1 MNTNSVQSTVGAT
14 VSPDLSSVI
23 EIRKRLFAP
32 RVSPEA
38 DELQASFES
47 LRSAEA
53 QRNALHEIHNKRS
66 TMKKIAEM
74 VVRLREWRAGTSKG
88 QTMTEYALIL
98 GAVAIVVFVTYQT
111 MGQDIGS
118 LVNVV
123 NSDLT
128 TAS

>member
-1 MNTNSVQSTVGAT
+1 MNTNSDQSAGSGIVA
-14 VSPDLSSVI
+14 SDLSSVL
-23 EIRKRLFAP
+23 EIRKRLLAP
-32 RVSPEA
+32 MVSPEA
-38 DELQASFES
+38 DQLQASFES

-53 QRNALHEIHNKRS
+53 QRKVLHEIRNKKS
-66 TMKKIAEM
+66 TVKKIAEM
-74 VVRLREWRAGTSKG
+74 VIRLREWRAGTSKG

-118 LVNVV
+118 LVYVV